1 MLYAQFATFQ
11 GTISSGL
18 IPSAAFVVVPRAP
31 GPDTPPGTDIALA
44 SSSGILSASLL
55 ARARGMFP
63 TAADNDPFSDPESSL
78 YDYQVMEEAGSVI
91 FFFFLTFVNHSQFIH
106 ISRC

>member
-1 MLYAQFATFQ
+1 MHVPILFFKLLFKHQMYVLFAIFQ

-18 IPSAAFVVVPRAP
+18 IPSAAFVVVPRTP

-55 ARARGMFP
+55 AKARGMFP
-63 TAADNDPFSDPESSL
+63 TAADDDPFSDPESSL

-91 FFFFLTFVNHSQFIH
+91 FF
-106 ISRC
+106 

>member
-18 IPSAAFVVVPRAP
+18 IPSAAFVVVPRTP

-44 SSSGILSASLL
+44 SSSASLL

-91 FFFFLTFVNHSQFIH
+91 FFFF
-106 ISRC
+106 